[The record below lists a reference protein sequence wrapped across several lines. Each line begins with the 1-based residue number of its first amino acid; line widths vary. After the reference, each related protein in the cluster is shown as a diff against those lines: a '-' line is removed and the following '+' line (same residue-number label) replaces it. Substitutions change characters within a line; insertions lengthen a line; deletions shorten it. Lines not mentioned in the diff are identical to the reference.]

1 MDSFSHLTV
10 LSLEQATTLP
20 YLTMHL
26 AQEGMR
32 VIRVENPPRGDPN
45 RWIGA
50 QALAEEGMNIYF
62 FPNNAGKEALT
73 LNLAS
78 QTGREI
84 LHALIQKLPVDIFAT
99 NQRPK
104 DYAKLG
110 IDYDTLRALKPDLIW
125 VGITGFGPESNEPAY
140 DPVIQARAG
149 WMDIT
154 GEPDRAPMVFGLPL
168 VDLGAGEQG
177 YGQVMRALYL
187 RERTGKGSRV
197 DISMFQ
203 SAVSWM
209 VSPFILAGDFDQN
222 VSRRGN
228 THQFFGP
235 VSVYPTRDGF
245 IYLAIGNDKQ
255 WANIVATPEF
265 QSLALEKYQ
274 RNAGR
279 MADLQKMNEAF
290 GEVMQTRATDE
301 WLEFFNALGVPVS
314 RVNTMREVIADESVQ
329 RNMLTAHD
337 ARSDTTLHFPAP
349 VVVTNHLRANNM
361 QIKFPPR
368 LGQDN
373 EKIFGALGY
382 DVGELKER
390 GVI

>member
-235 VSVYPTRDGF
+235 VSVYPTCDGF

-349 VVVTNHLRANNM
+349 VVVTDHLRANNM

-382 DVGELKER
+382 DVGELKAN

>member
-1 MDSFSHLTV
+1 MDSFSHLIV

-349 VVVTNHLRANNM
+349 VVVTDHLRANNM

-382 DVGELKER
+382 DVGELKAN

>member
-50 QALAEEGMNIYF
+50 QALDEEGMNIYF

-84 LHALIQKLPVDIFAT
+84 LHTLIQKLPVDIFAT

-337 ARSDTTLHFPAP
+337 ARSDTTLHYPAP

-368 LGQDN
+368 LGEDN

-382 DVGELKER
+382 DVGELKAN

>member
-1 MDSFSHLTV
+1 MDSFSHLIV

>member
-50 QALAEEGMNIYF
+50 QALDEEGMNIYF

-78 QTGREI
+78 QAGREI
-84 LHALIQKLPVDIFAT
+84 LHTLIQKLPVDIFAT

-222 VSRRGN
+222 VARRGN

-279 MADLQKMNEAF
+279 MADLQNMNEAF
-290 GEVMQTRATDE
+290 GAVMQTRATDE

-349 VVVTNHLRANNM
+349 VVVTDHLRANNM

-368 LGQDN
+368 LGGDN

-382 DVGELKER
+382 DVRELKAN

>member
-235 VSVYPTRDGF
+235 VSVYPTCDGF

-349 VVVTNHLRANNM
+349 VVVTDHLRANNM

>member
-235 VSVYPTRDGF
+235 VSVYPTCDGF

-382 DVGELKER
+382 DVGELKAN